1 MILIKLALSGQA
13 ALAPVFGFSDSIM
26 VVFFAQVAHHHGV
39 NDNLLGP
46 AGESLARLGRIGHY
60 LPVSVIAL
68 LAATV
73 FAQAS
78 GLFIPALPVI
88 ALIMPGW
95 YALRELFGGRHR

>member
-13 ALAPVFGFSDSIM
+13 ALAPVFGFSDWIM

-60 LPVSVIAL
+60 LPASVSPCL
-68 LAATV
+68 PPRC
-73 FAQAS
+73 S
-78 GLFIPALPVI
+78 PRPPACSSPRS
-88 ALIMPGW
+88 P
-95 YALRELFGGRHR
+95 